1 MNGRRAQ
8 DGGQP
13 LSWLVR
19 LTSYWLGLNIVWG
32 ALTTVVLP
40 YLVGQRVDPDV
51 KSSAVALIAAAQA
64 VVGIIIQPFS
74 GALSDRL
81 VTRWGRRRPW
91 MVVGVTCQVVALASL
106 TFAPGYWSILLI
118 MVGVELASNTAQG
131 PYQGLLPDLLPPGS
145 RGAASGLMGAAQ
157 LGGQIL
163 GAAFAG
169 VAIAVGAVGPAIW
182 LAAASVALGAV
193 VTIQGI
199 AEPRRIPARG
209 TEPPRTSRNDTSPG
223 LLATARAALGGVWG
237 RDLLGRR
244 DFLWLLGARLA
255 ILMAAGTLQPFI
267 LFYLQDSLHLGDAA
281 GPLVAPIAG
290 TVALAALVAAIP
302 GGTLTARYG
311 RVRVVAGS
319 ALVGAVGA
327 AAFSVAPAYLWLFP
341 VAIPFGIALGSFLSA
356 DWALMADTVPTEQ
369 AGRFLGLSN
378 TATAGAAVLAVAV
391 AGPVADATNRISFGL
406 GFRAIFLLAAIE
418 FVVGAWCIGHV
429 PEPHGAD
436 DEAMERSPDDSR
448 ERAGS

>member
-1 MNGRRAQ
+1 MTERRAH
-8 DGGQP
+8 DGSQP
-13 LSWLVR
+13 LPWLLR
-19 LTSYWLGLNIVWG
+19 LTAYWLGLNIVWG

-64 VVGIIIQPFS
+64 LVGIVIQPFS

-106 TFAPGYWSILLI
+106 AFAPGYWSILLI

-182 LAAASVALGAV
+182 LAVASVALGAL
-193 VTIQGI
+193 VTVRGI
-199 AEPRRIPARG
+199 AEPPLSPRLDVAQGSIRG
-209 TEPPRTSRNDTSPG
+209 DGSPG

-244 DFLWLLGARLA
+244 DFLWLLAARLA

-391 AGPVADATNRISFGL
+391 AGPVADATNRLSYGL
-406 GFRAIFLLAAIE
+406 GFRAIFLLAAVE
-418 FVVGAWCIGHV
+418 FVVGAWCISHV
-429 PEPHGAD
+429 PEPRGG
-436 DEAMERSPDDSR
+436 DEATQSAPEDVR

>member
-1 MNGRRAQ
+1 MTERRAQ

-13 LSWLVR
+13 FSWLMR
-19 LTSYWLGLNIVWG
+19 LTAYWLGLNIVWG

-40 YLVGQRVDPDV
+40 FLVGQRVDPDV
-51 KSSAVALIAAAQA
+51 KSSAVALIAGAQA
-64 VVGIIIQPFS
+64 LVAIIIQPFS
-74 GALSDRL
+74 GAVSDRL

-91 MVVGVTCQVVALASL
+91 MVVGVTCQVAALASL
-106 TFAPGYWSILLI
+106 AFAPGYWSILLI

-145 RGAASGLMGAAQ
+145 RGTASGLMGAAQ
-157 LGGQIL
+157 LGGQIV

-182 LAAASVALGAV
+182 LGAASVALGAL

-199 AEPRRIPARG
+199 AEPQRTPERTPPGSPASG
-209 TEPPRTSRNDTSPG
+209 GPG

-244 DFLWLLGARLA
+244 DFLWLLAARLA

-267 LFYLQDSLHLGDAA
+267 LFYLQDSLNLGDAA

-356 DWALMADTVPTEQ
+356 DWALMADTVPAEQ

-391 AGPVADATNRISFGL
+391 AGPIADATNRISYGL
-406 GFRAIFLLAAIE
+406 GFRAIFLLAAVE
-418 FVVGAWCIGHV
+418 FVVGAWCITHV
-429 PEPHGAD
+429 PEPRGAE
-436 DEAMERSPDDSR
+436 DEVTEASPEKAH